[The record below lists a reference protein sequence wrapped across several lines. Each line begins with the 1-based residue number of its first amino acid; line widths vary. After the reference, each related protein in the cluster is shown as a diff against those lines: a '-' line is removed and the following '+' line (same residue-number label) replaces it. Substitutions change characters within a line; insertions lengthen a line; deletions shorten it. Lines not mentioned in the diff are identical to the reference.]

1 MITSALINLAYALIN
16 GLVSILPDSTGFGT
30 EVLSA
35 ANTIGGYFGMFSP
48 IAPIGT
54 LSIAVGLVFSVE
66 IAIFGWKTVKS
77 IVSHIPWFGGA
88 GH

>member
-1 MITSALINLAYALIN
+1 MITTALINLGYALISGIIN
-16 GLVSILPDSTGFGT
+16 ILPNSSGFSSD
-30 EVLSA
+30 VLSA
-35 ANTIGGYFGMFSP
+35 AQNVGAYFGIFSP

-54 LSIAVGLVFSVE
+54 LSSAVFLIFSVE
-66 IAIFGWKTVKS
+66 IGIFAWKTLKS